1 MGNGLGPFS
10 AAPPG
15 FETRSAQ
22 DTRWSGADPCRGV
35 LHTESICFALYLQ
48 VQFKLLWIFQIKQG
62 NTNKH
67 KQIKVWNKNTSLT
80 SSQLVQP
87 LQEGSNAVSR
97 RGQMW
102 RLFIYYIIYLIWYVL
117 RLRFNIYRLEDN
129 GILDHDVSITGQSC
143 LFMLWSVLICLTQA
157 FEKTS
162 LILEV

>member
-22 DTRWSGADPCRGV
+22 DTRWSGCGPVSGGV
-35 LHTESICFALYLQ
+35 TYGKHLFCTIFT